1 MAQPGEQW
9 RGVSKNAI
17 DGIPMTEQE
26 VTPEILGVLRS
37 MELFKGKDPD
47 ELTEWLGK
55 APFEGGAECALREF
69 SPGDRITTEGN
80 FGNSF
85 FILTRGSVDVTLG
98 PEARRL
104 ATLGQGSF
112 FGEMTLISG
121 LPRNATVT
129 AQEPCLC
136 IEVPRRAFELWIKKP
151 GPFRSTM
158 DQIYIERGLANHLRT
173 IPEFAQIDA
182 RIIQELVKKAKLRIF
197 AKHEPIIQEGEEADS
212 FYLIREGFVRVV
224 KHMAGGEQ
232 RTVAYLK
239 DGAYFGETALISN
252 KPRNASVI
260 AMGKV
265 EVIQVMKEDFFA
277 LVNKDEK
284 FADRLAE
291 IESQRQH
298 DRPAQGGSSA
308 LGFVGEVV
316 ERGLIKATSALVI
329 HLNLCTRCGNCVKAC
344 AELHDGISRLTR
356 HGMLFEAPM
365 RQRANVLEPL
375 LVTTSCMHCLDPE
388 CMIGCPTGAITRD
401 VNGEVIVQDSCI
413 GCGNCARR
421 CPYGNISMAEVN
433 GEREL
438 AKQTTGA
445 PMIGGYLK
453 FWKTPENEPMMHEI
467 EATNQKAV
475 VRRIA
480 VKCDLCQDYNH
491 NHGCV
496 HNCPYDAIER
506 MDASAYLH
514 ELRGAQ

>member
-1 MAQPGEQW
+1 
-9 RGVSKNAI
+9 
-17 DGIPMTEQE
+17 
-26 VTPEILGVLRS
+26 

-55 APFEGGAECALREF
+55 APFEGGSECALREF
-69 SPGDRITTEGN
+69 KPGSHITTEGN

-85 FILTRGSVDVTLG
+85 FILTRGTVVITLG
-98 PEARRL
+98 PEAQRL
-104 ATLGQGSF
+104 ASLGQGSF

-129 AQEPCLC
+129 AEEACQC
-136 IEVPRRAFELWIKKP
+136 IEVPRRAFEQWMKKP
-151 GPFRSTM
+151 GPFRSAM

-197 AKHEPIIQEGEEADS
+197 AKLEPIIQEGEEADS

-224 KHMAGGEQ
+224 KNMAGGEQ

-252 KPRNASVI
+252 KRRNASVI

-291 IESQRQH
+291 MERERQAPRPPESE
-298 DRPAQGGSSA
+298 DATP

-316 ERGLIKATSALVI
+316 SRGLIKATSALVI

-344 AELHDGISRLTR
+344 AELHHGISRLTR

-365 RQRANVLEPL
+365 RPQLNVLEPL

-401 VNGEVIVQDSCI
+401 VNGEVVVQDSCI

-421 CPYGNISMAEVN
+421 CPYGNISMADAHSKE
-433 GEREL
+433 EL
-438 AKQTTGA
+438 ARQNTGA
-445 PMIGGYLK
+445 PIIGGYLK

-496 HNCPYDAIER
+496 HNCPYGAIER

-514 ELRGAQ
+514 ELRGAE